1 MTLFNPLSMN
11 YIPKNFRYGVEQ
23 YNRETMNYCPI
34 CYLCKSD
41 VVNMWTDEPGSI
53 DLNEYQ
59 VVGVFC
65 FYYQGPEEHS
75 FKEVKKWDFVE
86 KRFNDFFDDSVLW
99 QTKQLRNETKGEC
112 DNLGIKY
119 LSNKQQI
126 EALEKACS
134 RWATKSY
141 EEEGKESLKLM
152 SEVWE
157 ETKNQLPTIT
167 LRQINFMP
175 IESKSTPAI
184 IEINFLKDF
193 NKNVYNYKCN
203 QKQGEIEI
211 MKTVNGKN
219 KTERMVNKPLKYMG
233 LTVEESNSNKHM
245 YATIKEGDFD
255 KYAYFVVYEDPHSF
269 SQTLPSGK
277 TITKYVFH
285 IDNYDDGKGHDGIFV
300 PSWMC
305 LNLVDGDVTN
315 SAGYFIAFE
324 RNQWNMKVIDA
335 LQKLDAGKD
344 SIEYITPELLKKN
357 EYKYHY

>member
-23 YNRETMNYCPI
+23 YNSETMNYCPI
-34 CYLCKSD
+34 CYLCRSD

-53 DLNEYQ
+53 DLNEYT

-65 FYYQGPEEHS
+65 FYYQEESEHS

-86 KRFNDFFDDSVLW
+86 KQFNDFDDDSTLW
-99 QTKQLRNETKGEC
+99 QTKQLRNETKGGCES
-112 DNLGIKY
+112 LGVKY
-119 LSNKQQI
+119 LTNSQQR
-126 EALEKACS
+126 ALL
-134 RWATKSY
+134 TKLAKKFDSMPDV
-141 EEEGKESLKLM
+141 EEESIKEVSSK
-152 SEVWE
+152 
-157 ETKNQLPTIT
+157 TI
-167 LRQINFMP
+167 
-175 IESKSTPAI
+175 PAM

-269 SQTLPSGK
+269 NQTLPSGK

-285 IDNYDDGKGHDGIFV
+285 IDNYDDGKGHDAIFV
-300 PSWMC
+300 PTWMC
-305 LNLVDGDVTN
+305 LDLVDGDVTT

-335 LQKLDAGKD
+335 LQKLDSGKD

>member
-23 YNRETMNYCPI
+23 YNRETMNYCPV

-53 DLNEYQ
+53 DLNEYT
-59 VVGVFC
+59 VVGIFC
-65 FYYQGPEEHS
+65 FYYQEEAEHS

-86 KRFNDFFDDSVLW
+86 KQFNDFDDDSTLW
-99 QTKQLRNETKGEC
+99 QTKQLRNETKKEC
-112 DNLGIKY
+112 ESLDIKY
-119 LSNKQQI
+119 LTNSQ
-126 EALEKACS
+126 ERTLL
-134 RWATKSY
+134 TKLAKKFESMSDV
-141 EEEGKESLKLM
+141 EEEPIKPVELKSM
-152 SEVWE
+152 
-157 ETKNQLPTIT
+157 
-167 LRQINFMP
+167 
-175 IESKSTPAI
+175 PAI

-269 SQTLPSGK
+269 NQTLPSGK

-300 PSWMC
+300 PSWMV
-305 LNLVDGDVTN
+305 LNLVDGDVTEP
-315 SAGYFIAFE
+315 AGYFIAFE

-335 LQKLDAGKD
+335 LQKLDSGKD
-344 SIEYITPELLKKN
+344 SIEYVTPELLKKN